1 MQRLLG
7 RQNSSVQHRA
17 ARARHGK
24 CKFQD
29 KGAGITPAPPSTTL
43 PSIHLWTDGQKIPI
57 FYSGTTPF
65 PGFLRHA
72 RHTAGS
78 MPSSSSFP
86 TWALTWCGL
95 NSIFKNIIVR
105 GRLRETSPKSL
116 PKIIQRVSN
125 FSFVGFFQFSSCPLH
140 LLGICLEW
148 NPSLAAK
155 SPLDFVTF
163 QAVPKR
169 VNKHRSVEIQPWKTL
184 LEKQRFLLIDLI
196 SCSKLA

>member
-1 MQRLLG
+1 MQRLPG

-24 CKFQD
+24 CKFRD
-29 KGAGITPAPPSTTL
+29 KGAGITPAPPSTL

-72 RHTAGS
+72 GS
-78 MPSSSSFP
+78 MPSFSSLP
-86 TWALTWCGL
+86 TRALTWCVL

-125 FSFVGFFQFSSCPLH
+125 FSFVGFFQFFSCLLH